1 MVAPLVAA
9 AGISAGAN
17 ILGGVLGNMAA
28 SKTAK
33 TQERIWS
40 EQRRDQLDSLQQ
52 GIRWRVND
60 AQQAGIHPLF
70 ALGASIPTYS
80 PQSANF
86 QSQDYSWVGRAGQSV
101 ANALMAREAVKNND
115 MQRKLTQA
123 QIDKIQAETRLMTQP
138 GFGTTP
144 MSTGFGSQKM
154 PGQTGQPRQKFEAA
168 FKYQTYTD
176 TNGVK
181 HYMPIPTS
189 PQDFESFPSG
199 MIAQLAARLAPPF
212 KAPAGMRWR
221 HTASGTLVLE
231 KSMKQNL
238 KSRSGA
244 RKEWY
249 EMFQRMTNP
258 LGRRM

>member
-17 ILGGVLGNMAA
+17 ILGGLLGSSAT
-28 SKTAK
+28 SKANK

-40 EQRRDQLDSLQQ
+40 EQRRDQLDSLQH

-70 ALGASIPTYS
+70 ALGANIPTYS

-86 QSQDYSWVGRAGQSV
+86 QSQDYSWVGKAGQNV
-101 ANALMAREAVKNND
+101 ATALMAQEAAKNNE

-138 GFGTTP
+138 GFGNTP
-144 MSTGFGSQKM
+144 MDTGFGSQKM
-154 PGQTGQPRQKFEAA
+154 PGQTGQPKPKYEAA
-168 FKYQTYTD
+168 FKYQIYKD
-176 TNGVK
+176 INGVQ
-181 HYMPIPTS
+181 HYMPIPTN

-199 MIAQLAARLAPPF
+199 MIAQLAARLAPPH
-212 KAPAGMRWR
+212 KAPPGMRWR

-231 KSMKQNL
+231 KTTRENL
-238 KSRSGA
+238 KTRSGA

-249 EMFQRMTNP
+249 EMFQRMINP
-258 LGRRM
+258 LGRRL